1 MSTGGRLR
9 VLISFDS
16 ARPTEELLA
25 LLPQLLGPAE
35 LELTGL
41 YVEDEDLLR
50 AAQLPLLREVSLKG
64 QLSELNAE
72 RLHREQSREAA
83 TIRQAFE
90 QLASGMR
97 LQHRFIVTRGR
108 ATEELARVAADSD
121 FVMVARALRASG
133 LRTRSGAHYGAL
145 VRQPNNVLFVN
156 EPWRSGSSVVVL
168 QGTPQATAAARRF
181 AAADDLRLILAV
193 PPDEAR
199 RGTPTGGLPEG
210 IDRRVA
216 LPAWTEEA
224 IADLCLAEDA
234 RLLVVPRTENL
245 DLSEL
250 LPQLMD
256 RLPCSV
262 LQLR

>member
-1 MSTGGRLR
+1 MSAAARLR
-9 VLISFDS
+9 VLISFE
-16 ARPTEELLA
+16 ATHPTEELLS
-25 LLPQLLGPAE
+25 LLPQLLGPGE

-50 AAQLPLLREVSLKG
+50 AAQLPMLREVTLKG
-64 QLSELNAE
+64 QLSQLDEP
-72 RLHREQSREAA
+72 RLRREQAREASA
-83 TIRQAFE
+83 IRQAFE
-90 QLASGMR
+90 ALASAMR
-97 LQHRFIVTRGR
+97 LRHRFIVTRGR

-133 LRTRSGAHYGAL
+133 LRPRSGTHYGAL
-145 VRQPNNVLFVN
+145 VRQPKNVLFVN

-168 QGTPQATAAARRF
+168 HGSPQATAAARRF
-181 AAADDLRLILAV
+181 AAADDLRLVLAV
-193 PPDEAR
+193 PASQAGAGAATAD
-199 RGTPTGGLPEG
+199 LPEG
-210 IDRRVA
+210 VDRRVA

-234 RLLVVPRTENL
+234 RLLVVPRTQEL

-262 LQLR
+262 LQLG